1 MNFMQYWTSKIIKI
15 NTDKNLALKHF
26 YANRTIFFKLKKSHK
41 TIGEEKLLFNFSP
54 LGSCELK

>member
-26 YANRTIFFKLKKSHK
+26 YANRTIFF
-41 TIGEEKLLFNFSP
+41 
-54 LGSCELK
+54 

>member
-26 YANRTIFFKLKKSHK
+26 YANRTIFFLIKKITQDYWRGK
-41 TIGEEKLLFNFSP
+41 TLV
-54 LGSCELK
+54 